1 MRAIKLMNKDLTNPQ
16 VLRCQL
22 YALRKQLHDQNLQ
35 TQILLGEIAIWEA
48 SVLKPLILKLQPE
61 DS

>member
-1 MRAIKLMNKDLTNPQ
+1 MRAMKLTNKDLIDPQ

-48 SVLKPLILKLQPE
+48 CVLKPLILKLQPE
-61 DS
+61 NT